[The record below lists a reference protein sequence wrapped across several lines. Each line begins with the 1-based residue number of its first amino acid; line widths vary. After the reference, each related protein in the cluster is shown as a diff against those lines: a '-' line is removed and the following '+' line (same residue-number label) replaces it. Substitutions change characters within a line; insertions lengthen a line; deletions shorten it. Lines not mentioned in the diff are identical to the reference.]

1 MTITKRAILD
11 LEAEINDILE
21 EDCAEVKFTFHAAYE
36 RLNDPRN
43 NPAISL
49 NELEDVFNEFIKIH
63 LTTLLGYPEGTT
75 FTIKCNKTKL
85 HFPCSVV
92 HDLRYGKKWI
102 VQSVVTVMRKADFKS
117 KDPIILEIN

>member
-21 EDCAEVKFTFHAAYE
+21 EDCAEIKFTFHAAYE

-49 NELEDVFNEFIKIH
+49 NELEDVFKEFIKIH

>member
-49 NELEDVFNEFIKIH
+49 NELEDVFKEFIKIH

-75 FTIKCNKTKL
+75 LTIKCNKTKL

>member
-1 MTITKRAILD
+1 MPITKRAILD

-49 NELEDVFNEFIKIH
+49 SELEEVFKEFIKIH
-63 LTTLLGYPEGTT
+63 LTALLGYPEGTT

-92 HDLRYGKKWI
+92 HDIRYGKKWI

-117 KDPIILEIN
+117 KDLIILEIN

>member
-11 LEAEINDILE
+11 LEAEINDLLE

-49 NELEDVFNEFIKIH
+49 NELEDVFKEFIKIH

>member
-49 NELEDVFNEFIKIH
+49 NEIEDVFKEFIKIH

>member
-1 MTITKRAILD
+1 MTITRRAILD

-43 NPAISL
+43 NPVISL
-49 NELEDVFNEFIKIH
+49 NELEDVFKEFIKIH

>member
-36 RLNDPRN
+36 RLNDLRN

-49 NELEDVFNEFIKIH
+49 NELEDVFKEFIKIH

>member
-49 NELEDVFNEFIKIH
+49 NELEDVFKEFIKIH

-102 VQSVVTVMRKADFKS
+102 VQSVVTIMRKADFKS

>member
-49 NELEDVFNEFIKIH
+49 NELEDIFKEFIKIH

>member
-21 EDCAEVKFTFHAAYE
+21 EDYAEVKFTFHAAYE

-49 NELEDVFNEFIKIH
+49 NELEDVFKEFIKIH

-75 FTIKCNKTKL
+75 FTIKYNKTKL

>member
-49 NELEDVFNEFIKIH
+49 NELEDVFKEFIKIH
-63 LTTLLGYPEGTT
+63 LTTLLGYPEGKT

-102 VQSVVTVMRKADFKS
+102 VQSVVTVMRKADF
-117 KDPIILEIN
+117 

>member
-43 NPAISL
+43 NPAIFL
-49 NELEDVFNEFIKIH
+49 NELEDVFKEFIKIH
-63 LTTLLGYPEGTT
+63 LTTLLSYPEGTT

-92 HDLRYGKKWI
+92 HELRYGKKWI

>member
-49 NELEDVFNEFIKIH
+49 NELEDVFKEFIKIH

-102 VQSVVTVMRKADFKS
+102 VQSVVTVMRKADFKP

>member
-49 NELEDVFNEFIKIH
+49 NELEDVFKEFIKIH

-92 HDLRYGKKWI
+92 HDFRYGKKWI

>member
-1 MTITKRAILD
+1 MPITKRAILD

-21 EDCAEVKFTFHAAYE
+21 EDCAEMKFTFHAAYE

-49 NELEDVFNEFIKIH
+49 SELEEVFKEFIKIH
-63 LTTLLGYPEGTT
+63 LTALLGYPEGTT

-92 HDLRYGKKWI
+92 HDVRYGKKWI

>member
-1 MTITKRAILD
+1 MPITKRAILD

-49 NELEDVFNEFIKIH
+49 SELEEVFKGFIKIH
-63 LTTLLGYPEGTT
+63 LTSLLGYPEGTT

-92 HDLRYGKKWI
+92 HDIRYGKKWI

-117 KDPIILEIN
+117 KDLIILEIN

>member
-49 NELEDVFNEFIKIH
+49 NELEDVFKEFIKIH

-117 KDPIILEIN
+117 KNPIILEIN

>member
-43 NPAISL
+43 NPSNIS
-49 NELEDVFNEFIKIH
+49 
-63 LTTLLGYPEGTT
+63 
-75 FTIKCNKTKL
+75 
-85 HFPCSVV
+85 
-92 HDLRYGKKWI
+92 
-102 VQSVVTVMRKADFKS
+102 
-117 KDPIILEIN
+117 

>member
-1 MTITKRAILD
+1 M
-11 LEAEINDILE
+11 NDILE

-49 NELEDVFNEFIKIH
+49 SELEEVFKEFIKIH
-63 LTTLLGYPEGTT
+63 LTALLGYPEGTT

-92 HDLRYGKKWI
+92 HDIRYGKKWI
-102 VQSVVTVMRKADFKS
+102 VQSVVTVMRKADF
-117 KDPIILEIN
+117 

>member
-49 NELEDVFNEFIKIH
+49 NELEDVFKEFIKIH
-63 LTTLLGYPEGTT
+63 LTTLLGYPEGKT

>member
-21 EDCAEVKFTFHAAYE
+21 EDCAEVNFTFHAAYE

-49 NELEDVFNEFIKIH
+49 NELEDVFKEFIKIH

>member
-1 MTITKRAILD
+1 MNITKRAILD

-49 NELEDVFNEFIKIH
+49 NELEDVFKEFIKIH

>member
-49 NELEDVFNEFIKIH
+49 NELEDVFKEFIKIH

-117 KDPIILEIN
+117 KDPVILEIN

>member
-21 EDCAEVKFTFHAAYE
+21 EDYAEVKFTFHAAYE

-49 NELEDVFNEFIKIH
+49 NELEDVFKEFIKIH

>member
-21 EDCAEVKFTFHAAYE
+21 EDCAEVKFTFHSAYE

-49 NELEDVFNEFIKIH
+49 NELEDVFKEFIKIH
-63 LTTLLGYPEGTT
+63 LTTLLSYPEGTT

>member
-49 NELEDVFNEFIKIH
+49 NELEDVFKEFIKIH
-63 LTTLLGYPEGTT
+63 LTTLLSYPEGTT

-117 KDPIILEIN
+117 RDPIILEIN

>member
-1 MTITKRAILD
+1 MTITKLAILD

-49 NELEDVFNEFIKIH
+49 NELEDVFKEFIKIH

-75 FTIKCNKTKL
+75 FTIKCNNTKL

>member
-49 NELEDVFNEFIKIH
+49 NELEDVFKEFIKIH
-63 LTTLLGYPEGTT
+63 LTTLLGYQEGTT

>member
-49 NELEDVFNEFIKIH
+49 NELEDVFKEFIKIH

-117 KDPIILEIN
+117 KDHIILEIN

>member
-49 NELEDVFNEFIKIH
+49 NELEDVFKEFIKIH

-92 HDLRYGKKWI
+92 HYLRYGKKWI

>member
-49 NELEDVFNEFIKIH
+49 NELEDVFKEFIKIH
-63 LTTLLGYPEGTT
+63 LTTLLSYPEGTT

-92 HDLRYGKKWI
+92 HDLRNGKKWI

>member
-49 NELEDVFNEFIKIH
+49 NELEDVFKEFIKIH

-92 HDLRYGKKWI
+92 YDLRYGKKWI

>member
-49 NELEDVFNEFIKIH
+49 NELEDVFKEFIKIH
-63 LTTLLGYPEGTT
+63 LTTLLSYPEGTN

>member
-49 NELEDVFNEFIKIH
+49 NELEDVFKEFIKIH

-102 VQSVVTVMRKADFKS
+102 VQSVVTVMRKVDFKS

>member
-49 NELEDVFNEFIKIH
+49 NELEDVFKEFIKIH

-92 HDLRYGKKWI
+92 HDLRNRKKWI

>member
-1 MTITKRAILD
+1 MPITKRAILD

-49 NELEDVFNEFIKIH
+49 SELEEVFKEFIKIH
-63 LTTLLGYPEGTT
+63 LTSLLGYPEGTT

-92 HDLRYGKKWI
+92 HDIRYGKKWI

-117 KDPIILEIN
+117 KDLIILEIN

>member
-49 NELEDVFNEFIKIH
+49 NELENVFKESIKIH
-63 LTTLLGYPEGTT
+63 LTTLLSYPEGTT

>member
-49 NELEDVFNEFIKIH
+49 NELEDVFKEFIKIH
-63 LTTLLGYPEGTT
+63 LTTLLSYPEGTT

-92 HDLRYGKKWI
+92 HELRYGKKWI

>member
-11 LEAEINDILE
+11 LEAELNDILE

-49 NELEDVFNEFIKIH
+49 NELEDVFKEFIKIH